1 MSARRNALR
10 LSPSL
15 NPIYTFT
22 ASVLSQEDILIRT
35 LISLLCAAAFC
46 LPVFAQTQPADRSW
60 IATSN
65 QYANMLIDVVFK
77 YRPEFGTQQGLSQF
91 DTKASQPTLANED
104 QERHETEAVLAKL
117 KSAAA
122 EKQQQDVAED
132 LQIMIRRVNLN
143 FKRQDFQ
150 RAHEVPF
157 FNASQMVFGGLQVLL
172 DEQTPAERR
181 PAAVVRIREYAGL
194 EPGYTGLTEILKQR
208 VSEQMAKPGVIYP
221 ARVEIETEMARNSN
235 YLNGIAA
242 LMQKYKLTGWE
253 GPFAKLKTQLTDYDA
268 WVRATV
274 LPKARDDFRLP
285 PEHYALDME
294 SFGIDIPPA
303 QLATMAHQAFIEIQ
317 GEMKSVVLKIAKER
331 RLPSSDYR
339 DVIRELKKQQLVGD
353 AILPFYQERLKQ
365 IEKIIVDQQIVSL
378 PDRPAR
384 IRIATAAET
393 AQQPAPHMV
402 PPPFIHNT
410 GQKGEFVLPLNIP
423 AGPGQT
429 ATEKYDDFTYDA
441 AAWTL
446 TAHEARPG
454 HELQFDSMLEH
465 GVSLARVRYAFNS
478 TNVEGWGLY
487 SEYLIKPYMPL
498 EGQLISL
505 DLRLQRAARAF
516 LDPELQAGKIT
527 PADAFRVMEQ
537 DVVLSHAFAEE
548 EVERFTYRMPGQA
561 NSYFYGYTK
570 LISLRE
576 DTEKALGPKFNQKK
590 FHDFILAQGLLP
602 PDLMRKAV
610 MEDFVPAQKASAL
623 TSSSVTGMPQS
634 SIAF

>member
-1 MSARRNALR
+1 M
-10 LSPSL
+10 
-15 NPIYTFT
+15 
-22 ASVLSQEDILIRT
+22 IRT
-35 LISLLCAAAFC
+35 LVSLSFTAALM
-46 LPVFAQTQPADRSW
+46 LPAYAQSQPADRSW

-65 QYANMLIDVVFK
+65 RYSSMLIEVYFK
-77 YRPEFGTQQGLSQF
+77 YHPEAGTQQGLSQF
-91 DTKASQPTLANED
+91 DTKVSQPTLANED
-104 QERHETEAVLAKL
+104 KQRQETEAVLVKL

-122 EKQQQDVAED
+122 EKQQEDVAED

-143 FKRQDFQ
+143 FRQQDFQ
-150 RAHEVPF
+150 RANEVPF
-157 FNASQMVFGGLQVLL
+157 YNASQAVFGGLQVLL
-172 DEQTPAERR
+172 DEQTPADRR
-181 PAAVVRIREYAGL
+181 AAAVVRIREYAGL
-194 EPGYTGLTEILKQR
+194 EPGYTALTEILKKR
-208 VSEQMAKPGVIYP
+208 TTEQMAKPGVIYP

-235 YLNGIAA
+235 YVDGIAA

-253 GPFAKLKTQLTDYDA
+253 EPFAKLKTQLADYDT

-274 LPKARDDFRLP
+274 LPKARNDFRLP
-285 PEHYALDME
+285 PQHYALDME
-294 SFGIDIPPA
+294 NYGIDIPPA
-303 QLATMAHQAFIEIQ
+303 QLAAMAHQAFTEIQ
-317 GEMKSVVLKIAKER
+317 GEMKSIAAQIAKQR
-331 RLPSSDYR
+331 NLPSSDYR

-365 IEKIIVDQQIVSL
+365 IEKIIVDEKIVTL

-429 ATEKYDDFTYDA
+429 STEKYDDFTYDA

-487 SEYLIKPYMPL
+487 AEYLIKPYMPL
-498 EGQLISL
+498 EGQLVSL

-527 PADAFRVMEQ
+527 PADAFRVLEQ

-548 EVERFTYRMPGQA
+548 EVERFTYRAPGQA

-570 LISLRE
+570 LIALRE
-576 DTEKALGPKFNQKK
+576 DTEKALGPKFDQKK

-610 MEDFVPAQKASAL
+610 MEDFVPAQKAS
-623 TSSSVTGMPQS
+623 VTQ
-634 SIAF
+634 

>member
-1 MSARRNALR
+1 MLIFAAG
-10 LSPSL
+10 
-15 NPIYTFT
+15 
-22 ASVLSQEDILIRT
+22 VLT
-35 LISLLCAAAFC
+35 MPC
-46 LPVFAQTQPADRSW
+46 FAQAPAADKSW
-60 IATSN
+60 IGVSN
-65 QYANMLIDVVFK
+65 GYANMLIEVVFK
-77 YRPEFGTQQGLSQF
+77 YHPEAGTQQGLSQY
-91 DTKASQPTLANED
+91 DSKVSQPTLANED
-104 QERHETEAVLAKL
+104 QERKKTEGVLAKL

-122 EKQQQDVAED
+122 EKQQPNVAED
-132 LQIMIRRVNLN
+132 LQIMMRRVNLN

-150 RAHEVPF
+150 RANEVPF
-157 FNASQMVFGGLQVLL
+157 YNASQMVFGGLQVLL
-172 DEQTPAERR
+172 DEQTPSERR
-181 PAAVVRIREYAGL
+181 PAAVVRILEYAGL
-194 EPGYTGLTEILKQR
+194 SPDYTALTEILKQR
-208 VSEQMAKPGVIYP
+208 VTEQMAKPGVIYP
-221 ARVEIETEMARNSN
+221 ARVEIETEMARNSH
-235 YLNGIAA
+235 YVEGIAA

-253 GPFAKLKTQLTDYDA
+253 EPFAKLKTQLTDYDA

-274 LPKARDDFRLP
+274 LPKARNDFRLP
-285 PEHYALDME
+285 PQHYALDME
-294 SFGIDIPPA
+294 NYGIDIPPE
-303 QLATMAHQAFIEIQ
+303 QLAAMAHQAFIEIQ
-317 GEMKSVVLKIAKER
+317 AEMKPIAARIAKR
-331 RLPSSDYR
+331 RNLPSLDYR
-339 DVIRELKKQQLVGD
+339 GVIRDLKKEQLIGD

-365 IEKIIVDQQIVSL
+365 IEKIIVEQQIVSL

-423 AGPGQT
+423 AAAGQ
-429 ATEKYDDFTYDA
+429 ASAEKYDDFTYDA

-498 EGQLISL
+498 EGQLVSL

-527 PADAFRVMEQ
+527 PADAFRVLED

-548 EVERFTYRMPGQA
+548 EVERFTYRAPGQA

-570 LISLRE
+570 LIALRE
-576 DTEKALGPKFNQKK
+576 ETQKALGAKFNQKK

-602 PDLMRKAV
+602 PDMMRKAV
-610 MEDFVPAQKASAL
+610 MEVFVPEQQKQTAAQGERGG
-623 TSSSVTGMPQS
+623 TGEVQTRM
-634 SIAF
+634 

>member
-1 MSARRNALR
+1 M
-10 LSPSL
+10 P
-15 NPIYTFT
+15 
-22 ASVLSQEDILIRT
+22 
-35 LISLLCAAAFC
+35 C
-46 LPVFAQTQPADRSW
+46 FAQAPAADKNW
-60 IATSN
+60 ITVSN
-65 QYANMLIDVVFK
+65 GYANMLIGVVFK
-77 YRPEFGTQQGLSQF
+77 YHPEAGTQQGLSQY
-91 DTKASQPTLANED
+91 DNKVSQPTLANED
-104 QERHETEAVLAKL
+104 QERTETEAVLAKL

-143 FKRQDFQ
+143 FRRQDFQ
-150 RAHEVPF
+150 RANEVPF
-157 FNASQMVFGGLQVLL
+157 YNASQIVFGGLQVLL
-172 DEQTPAERR
+172 DEQTPSERR
-181 PAAVVRIREYAGL
+181 PAAIVRIREYAGL
-194 EPGYTGLTEILKQR
+194 EPGYTAFAQILRQR
-208 VSEQMAKPGVIYP
+208 VTEQMAKPGVIYP
-221 ARVEIETEMARNSN
+221 ARVEIETEIARNSN
-235 YLNGIAA
+235 YLDGIAA
-242 LMQKYKLTGWE
+242 LMQKYKLTEWE
-253 GPFAKLKTQLTDYDA
+253 EPFGKLKTQLTDYDA

-274 LPKARDDFRLP
+274 LPKARTDFRLP
-285 PEHYALDME
+285 PQHYALEME
-294 SFGIDIPPA
+294 NYGIDIPPE
-303 QLATMAHQAFIEIQ
+303 QLAVMAHQAFTEIQ
-317 GEMKSVVLKIAKER
+317 GEMKSIAARIAKR
-331 RLPSSDYR
+331 RSLPSLDYR
-339 DVIRELKKQQLVGD
+339 VVIRDLKKQQLVGD

-365 IEKIIVDQQIVSL
+365 IEKIIVEQQIVSL
-378 PDRPAR
+378 PDRSAR

-429 ATEKYDDFTYDA
+429 STEKYDDFTYDA
-441 AAWTL
+441 AGWTL

-498 EGQLISL
+498 EGQLVSL

-527 PADAFRVMEQ
+527 PADAFHVLED

-548 EVERFTYRMPGQA
+548 EVERFTYRAPGQA

-570 LISLRE
+570 LIALRE
-576 DTEKALGPKFNQKK
+576 ETEKALGSKFNQKK
-590 FHDFILAQGLLP
+590 FHDFVLAQGLLP
-602 PDLMRKAV
+602 PDMMRRAV
-610 MEDFVPAQKASAL
+610 MEVFIPEQQKQTAAQGEHRAAGEVQ
-623 TSSSVTGMPQS
+623 TRM
-634 SIAF
+634 